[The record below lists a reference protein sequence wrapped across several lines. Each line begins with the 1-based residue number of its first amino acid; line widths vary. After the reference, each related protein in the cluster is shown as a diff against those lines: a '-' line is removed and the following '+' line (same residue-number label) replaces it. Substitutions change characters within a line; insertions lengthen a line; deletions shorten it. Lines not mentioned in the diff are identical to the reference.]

1 VCLAVPGQLIT
12 KEGETGVVELGG
24 VRRTVGLQL
33 VPETKPGDW
42 VLLHAGFAIQVIDE
56 HEAKITI
63 SLLEEFFQAQREE
76 G

>member
-1 VCLAVPGQLIT
+1 MCLAVPGKLIS

-24 VRRTVGLQL
+24 VQRTVGLQL
-33 VPETKPGDW
+33 VPETKAGDW

-56 HEAKITI
+56 AEAKTTI
-63 SLLEEFFQAQREE
+63 SLLEEFFQVREDA

>member
-1 VCLAVPGQLIT
+1 MCLAVPGKLIS
-12 KEGETGVVELGG
+12 KEGETGIVELGG

-33 VPETKPGDW
+33 VPETMPGDW

-56 HEAKITI
+56 DEAKTTI
-63 SLLEEFFQAQREE
+63 SLLEEFFQVREDA

>member
-1 VCLAVPGQLIT
+1 MCLAIPGQLIS

-56 HEAKITI
+56 HEAKTTI
-63 SLLEEFFQAQREE
+63 SLLEEFFQVQGEE
-76 G
+76 E

>member
-1 VCLAVPGQLIT
+1 MCLAVPGQLIT

-56 HEAKITI
+56 QEAKTTI
-63 SLLEEFFQAQREE
+63 SLLEEFFQAQGEE

>member
-1 VCLAVPGQLIT
+1 MCLAVPGQLIT

-56 HEAKITI
+56 HEAKTTI
-63 SLLEEFFQAQREE
+63 SLLEEFFQTQGEE